1 MDKKKTVGVL
11 AVLLLAGAG
20 IASAFP
26 MGMGSGPGGGWA
38 DDGRGS
44 EMREALVAGDWEAFS
59 GLAAGCENGS
69 AKEAALSG
77 ISEEAFLRLS
87 ELAVMKEEMRALK
100 AQIAEENGFW
110 GRFGKHGAG
119 GIGEKRADL
128 DGGFGR
134 GRAMGGFGRGPAMGG
149 PCGSCASMGE

>member
-26 MGMGSGPGGGWA
+26 MGMRSGSGGGWT
-38 DDGRGS
+38 DEDS

-59 GLAAGCENGS
+59 ELAAGCENGL

-87 ELAVMKEEMRALK
+87 ELAVMKEEMKALK

-134 GRAMGGFGRGPAMGG
+134 GRVAGFGRGPAMGG